1 VNSAPPAALRPVG
14 RNPRA
19 VGYYGAMRRAL
30 MVATSL
36 AMLSGCAAP
45 SPFVHKP
52 IDAQLYHEPHRNAVT
67 FWGHASVYIDADGVG
82 IVTDP
87 VFESSY
93 SPIHPRKVPRP
104 PTSAY
109 DQTSIVLISH
119 AHSDHLDPPT
129 LRRFP
134 RTAVILCPAPA
145 EKYVRGL
152 GPGVQVMRPGDT
164 YAFPGG
170 TVVAVAAHHPGGRWT
185 GKAEADG
192 RALGYVIVTPERT
205 IYYSGDTDYFPGIE
219 DVGRRF
225 HPDLAILNVN
235 VHLPPEDAIRA
246 VAAIGADRVVPIHR
260 GAFGGGHQGRNARYR
275 EEFQHLADS
284 LSIPLG
290 VGDDLSLGTLREPR
304 TALSAPPA
312 STR

>member
-1 VNSAPPAALRPVG
+1 
-14 RNPRA
+14 
-19 VGYYGAMRRAL
+19 

-152 GPGVQVMRPGDT
+152 GPGGPSD
-164 YAFPGG
+164 
-170 TVVAVAAHHPGGRWT
+170 AAGRYVRVSGW
-185 GKAEADG
+185 DRG
-192 RALGYVIVTPERT
+192 R
-205 IYYSGDTDYFPGIE
+205 S
-219 DVGRRF
+219 
-225 HPDLAILNVN
+225 
-235 VHLPPEDAIRA
+235 
-246 VAAIGADRVVPIHR
+246 R
-260 GAFGGGHQGRNARYR
+260 GAPSGGAVDRKG
-275 EEFQHLADS
+275 
-284 LSIPLG
+284 
-290 VGDDLSLGTLREPR
+290 
-304 TALSAPPA
+304 
-312 STR
+312 

>member
-1 VNSAPPAALRPVG
+1 
-14 RNPRA
+14 
-19 VGYYGAMRRAL
+19 MRRAL
-30 MVATSL
+30 LLAASL
-36 AMLSGCAAP
+36 AVLSGCAAP
-45 SPFVHKP
+45 APFVHKP
-52 IDAQLYHEPHRNAVT
+52 IDAHLYHEPHRDAVT
-67 FWGHASVYIDADGVG
+67 FWGHASVYIDAEGVG

-104 PTSAY
+104 PLSAY

-129 LRRFP
+129 LRHFP

-152 GPGVQVMRPGDT
+152 GPGVHVMRPGDT

-170 TVVAVAAHHPGGRWT
+170 TVVAVAADHPGGRWM
-185 GKAEADG
+185 GKPSPDG
-192 RALGYVIVTPERT
+192 RALGYVIVTPART
-205 IYYSGDTDYFPGIE
+205 IYYSGDTEYFSGIE
-219 DVGRRF
+219 EVGRRF

-235 VHLPPEDAIRA
+235 VHLPPADAIRA
-246 VAAIGADRVVPIHR
+246 VQTLGADRVIPIHR
-260 GAFGGGHQGRNARYR
+260 SAFGGGHQGRNARYR

-290 VGDDLSLGTLREPR
+290 VGDELSLGTLR
-304 TALSAPPA
+304 
-312 STR
+312 

>member
-1 VNSAPPAALRPVG
+1 
-14 RNPRA
+14 
-19 VGYYGAMRRAL
+19 MRRAL
-30 MVATSL
+30 LVATL
-36 AMLSGCAAP
+36 AVLSGCAAP
-45 SPFVHKP
+45 APFVHKP
-52 IDAQLYHEPHRNAVT
+52 IDAHLYHEPHRNAVT

-87 VFESSY
+87 AFESSY

-104 PTSAY
+104 PLSAY

-152 GPGVQVMRPGDT
+152 GPGVHVMRPGET

-170 TVVAVAAHHPGGRWT
+170 TVVAVAADHPGGRWV
-185 GKAEADG
+185 GKAKADG

-205 IYYSGDTDYFPGIE
+205 IYYSGDTEYFSGIE

-225 HPDLAILNVN
+225 HPDLAVLNVN
-235 VHLPPEDAIRA
+235 VHLPPADAIRA
-246 VAAIGADRVVPIHR
+246 VVAIGADRVIPIHR
-260 GAFGGGHQGRNARYR
+260 SAFGGGHQERTARYR

-290 VGDDLSLGTLREPR
+290 VGDELSLGTLRELRAAATP
-304 TALSAPPA
+304 APA
-312 STR
+312 SSVR

>member
-1 VNSAPPAALRPVG
+1 
-14 RNPRA
+14 
-19 VGYYGAMRRAL
+19 MRRAL
-30 MVATSL
+30 LLAASL
-36 AMLSGCAAP
+36 AVLSGCAAP
-45 SPFVHKP
+45 APFVHKP

-67 FWGHASVYIDADGVG
+67 FWGHASVYIDAEGVG

-93 SPIHPRKVPRP
+93 SPIHPRRVPRP
-104 PTSAY
+104 PLSAY

-129 LRRFP
+129 LRHFP
-134 RTAVILCPAPA
+134 KNAVILCPAPV

-152 GPGVQVMRPGDT
+152 GPGVHVMRPGDT

-170 TVVAVAAHHPGGRWT
+170 TVVAVAADHPGGRWM
-185 GKAEADG
+185 GKPSPDG
-192 RALGYVIVTPERT
+192 RALGYVIVTPART
-205 IYYSGDTDYFPGIE
+205 IYYSGDTEYFSGIE

-235 VHLPPEDAIRA
+235 VHLPPTDAIRA
-246 VAAIGADRVVPIHR
+246 VQALGADRVIPIHR
-260 GAFGGGHQGRNARYR
+260 SAFGGGHQGRNARYR

-290 VGDDLSLGTLREPR
+290 VGDELSLGTLR
-304 TALSAPPA
+304 
-312 STR
+312 